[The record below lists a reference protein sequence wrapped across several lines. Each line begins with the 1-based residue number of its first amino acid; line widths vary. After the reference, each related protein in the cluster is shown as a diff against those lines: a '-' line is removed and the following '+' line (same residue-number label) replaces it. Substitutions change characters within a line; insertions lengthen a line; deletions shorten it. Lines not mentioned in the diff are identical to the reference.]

1 MGQAAQ
7 KTATDDEVVAEITP
21 AGKAN
26 FAAPGKPA
34 VKRPSP
40 SDDSDSEEVEELAK
54 KRKETGTTS
63 GKKESKPI
71 KVDASFLKN
80 IDLEVLELRA
90 SLDFQ
95 GLHRDSIEDI
105 CDEKRQRLVEEY
117 EASVAASAG
126 GKSEASGKEEQS
138 PSVDGGKQ
146 EKEKEKEKDKDKKR
160 RDDEKTKD
168 KDKEKDKAKEK
179 PAAKE
184 KEKEKEK
191 EKKEKEKQAQKNR
204 SKSRGKDK

>member
-1 MGQAAQ
+1 MGGPTGRNWDARSGNFAQGPLDPALKADQAQAAQ

-105 CDEKRQRLVEEY
+105 CDEKRPAYHDGVRQADARCGPEWQLQWLPRGRPYRAEL
-117 EASVAASAG
+117 G
-126 GKSEASGKEEQS
+126 RQIGQLRTRS
-138 PSVDGGKQ
+138 P
-146 EKEKEKEKDKDKKR
+146 R
-160 RDDEKTKD
+160 
-168 KDKEKDKAKEK
+168 
-179 PAAKE
+179 PC
-184 KEKEKEK
+184 
-191 EKKEKEKQAQKNR
+191 
-204 SKSRGKDK
+204 

>member
-1 MGQAAQ
+1 M
-7 KTATDDEVVAEITP
+7 
-21 AGKAN
+21 
-26 FAAPGKPA
+26 GKPA

-40 SDDSDSEEVEELAK
+40 SDDSASEEVEEMGEEVE
-54 KRKETGTTS
+54 ETGTTS

-146 EKEKEKEKDKDKKR
+146 E
-160 RDDEKTKD
+160 
-168 KDKEKDKAKEK
+168 
-179 PAAKE
+179 
-184 KEKEKEK
+184 
-191 EKKEKEKQAQKNR
+191 
-204 SKSRGKDK
+204 